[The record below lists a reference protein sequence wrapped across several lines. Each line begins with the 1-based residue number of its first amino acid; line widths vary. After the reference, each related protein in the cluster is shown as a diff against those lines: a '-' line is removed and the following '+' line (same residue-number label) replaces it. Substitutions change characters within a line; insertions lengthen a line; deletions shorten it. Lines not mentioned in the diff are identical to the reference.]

1 MLNYVV
7 LKPLVF
13 LFCFVYV
20 VWYSH
25 ATYFRCQITSF
36 PLFYSTFSLSLFVF
50 IHRFCSWQ
58 KKPELTPVA
67 IHAGRL
73 LARRLFGDSTVTMD
87 YENVATTV
95 FSPLEYGSVGIS
107 EEVAAQR
114 FGEENIEVYHAY
126 YKPTEF
132 FIPQRSIAHCY
143 LKVVAKRDG
152 PQQVLGMHFIGPQAG
167 EIIQGFATAIK

>member
-1 MLNYVV
+1 MLRILGVKLRLFLYFIQ
-7 LKPLVF
+7 LSRFRYLF
-13 LFCFVYV
+13 LFIDFVLG
-20 VWYSH
+20 
-25 ATYFRCQITSF
+25 R
-36 PLFYSTFSLSLFVF
+36 
-50 IHRFCSWQ
+50 